1 MNRDLKATAQ
11 VLGMRDRELRSRL
24 RELRILNTAGELQI
38 GPRTEGRLFVDPR
51 SRWNKR
57 FNTYSHYG
65 VVMTTEAGVAWLA
78 KQLGITVTTK
88 QPQQAGSQA

>member
-11 VLGMRDRELRSRL
+11 VLGLRDRELRSRL
-24 RELRILNTAGELQI
+24 RELRILNTAGELVI

-65 VVMTTEAGVAWLA
+65 VVMATEAGVTWLA